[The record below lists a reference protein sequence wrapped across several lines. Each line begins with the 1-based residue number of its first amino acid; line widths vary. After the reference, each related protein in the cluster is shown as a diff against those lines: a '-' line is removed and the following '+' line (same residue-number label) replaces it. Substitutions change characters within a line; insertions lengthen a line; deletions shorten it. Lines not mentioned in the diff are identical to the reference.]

1 MCYAGGPCALVTQ
14 MTTSNPT
21 SRRAVRRLGLRC
33 SRALAAV
40 LLALLAGAATV
51 TAPAA
56 YTEGTLRV
64 CADPQNMPF
73 SNEKGEGFENKLVDL
88 IADKLDLHVVYTWLP
103 QVVGHVATLPDDTD
117 CDILMGYAQG
127 TGLIEDTNPYYR
139 TSYVL
144 LYRQNDK
151 SLAGVESLADER
163 LKKKTIG
170 ILARTPPVSIMA
182 MNGLMPN
189 ARSFEVMGDRS
200 SSEAA
205 AAVIAAIASG
215 EIDAGILWGPL
226 GGYYAQGAK
235 VPLALVPLV
244 KEKAGPAAIYGITM
258 GVRPNEPEWKHKLN
272 KLIAANQ
279 ADINAMLGEYN
290 VPLLDE
296 NGNLI
301 KTSTAER

>member
-1 MCYAGGPCALVTQ
+1 MLTGPCARVIQ
-14 MTTSNPT
+14 MTTST
-21 SRRAVRRLGLRC
+21 LTDSRAARRPGLRC
-33 SRALAAV
+33 PKVLATV

-51 TAPAA
+51 GARAA
-56 YTEGTLRV
+56 STDGTLRV

-88 IADKLDLHVVYTWLP
+88 IAGKLDLHVVYTWLP
-103 QVVGHVATLPDDTD
+103 QVVGHVATLPDNTD

-127 TGLIEDTNPYYR
+127 TGMIEDTNPYYR

-144 LYRQNDK
+144 IYRQNDK

-182 MNGLMPN
+182 MNGLMAN
-189 ARSFEVMGDRS
+189 AKSFEVMGDRS
-200 SSEAA
+200 SSDAA
-205 AAVIAAIASG
+205 AAVIAAVASG

-226 GGYYAQGAK
+226 GGYYAQAAK

-244 KEKAGPAAIYGITM
+244 KEKAGPATIYGITM

-272 KLIAANQ
+272 KLIAENQ
-279 ADINAMLGEYN
+279 AAINAMLAEYN
-290 VPLLDE
+290 VPLLDA